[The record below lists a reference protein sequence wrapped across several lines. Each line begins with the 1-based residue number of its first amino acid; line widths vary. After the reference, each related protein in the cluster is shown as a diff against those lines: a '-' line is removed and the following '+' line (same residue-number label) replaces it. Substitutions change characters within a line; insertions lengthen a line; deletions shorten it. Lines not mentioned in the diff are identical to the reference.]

1 MANETEGLVIGG
13 TILGIV
19 ALAGYMFFSPKGPV
33 DDPNVPPIGRET
45 QEQLEAYLPFLD
57 KEDEELGPVKGKYVG
72 SPRNSISK
80 GGKSKKNKSK
90 KYKNKSKSKKNRKV
104 KN

>member
-33 DDPNVPPIGRET
+33 DDPNIPPISRDT
-45 QEQLEAYLPFLD
+45 QNFLEAYLPFLN
-57 KEDEELGPVKGKYVG
+57 EEEKNLGPGVDRHVG
-72 SPRNSISK
+72 SFSK

-90 KYKNKSKSKKNRKV
+90 KSKKRRISRKSKK
-104 KN
+104 

>member
-45 QEQLEAYLPFLD
+45 QAQLEAGLSDLN
-57 KEDEELGPVKGKYVG
+57 KEDEELGPGVDRHVG
-72 SPRNSISK
+72 SFSK
-80 GGKSKKNKSK
+80 GGKSKKNKSNKSK
-90 KYKNKSKSKKNRKV
+90 KYKNKSKKNRKV
-104 KN
+104 KK